1 MNALSLDAAY
11 GDGAMNDIQD
21 EPQDA
26 APPRPPPPQAR
37 PPPPQARPPPPQYQ
51 PQLHPQLQTDPHRR
65 KVRFMNDSKQRFA
78 RSDGA
83 AVASSSWME
92 RNKTLVMVMT
102 VAIILMLVVVIV
114 LVSRK
119 SKQPVLSGG
128 AVPAYVG
135 GPGYDSVS
143 QFASY
148 Y

>member
-1 MNALSLDAAY
+1 
-11 GDGAMNDIQD
+11 
-21 EPQDA
+21 
-26 APPRPPPPQAR
+26 
-37 PPPPQARPPPPQYQ
+37 
-51 PQLHPQLQTDPHRR
+51 
-65 KVRFMNDSKQRFA
+65 MNDSQQRFA

-83 AVASSSWME
+83 SVASSSWLE
-92 RNKTLVMVMT
+92 RNKTLVMVTT